1 MGKINIYSKVF
12 CLVGVRDDE
21 STETI
26 ETYNTTEEVLFAY
39 FKAKSTGKH
48 FLQNDSFSQEPMDLK
63 KNGYVDVFI
72 DVEIYETATSIP
84 KFDTIDNHV
93 KYFI

>member
-1 MGKINIYSKVF
+1 MEKIDIYSTTF
-12 CLVGVRDDE
+12 CLVGIKDDE

-48 FLQNDSFSQEPMDLK
+48 FIQNDSASQKPMDLK

-72 DVEIYETATSIP
+72 DVEIYETENSIA
-84 KFDTIDNHV
+84 KFDTIDNYV
-93 KYFI
+93 EYFL